1 MSSFSKRPGGEDHHE
16 SSELSRWSSAAL
28 ARPITVSR
36 LPENPSQEALNT
48 IPIPELEVVE
58 AIADTE
64 DDPEVSSISEDAEQ
78 VVMFLSQQMRTSLQS
93 IMGYSEMIEEDISE
107 GCIDNASQDLLRV
120 REVSMSLLDAVRRL
134 EQQLSEERQR
144 QLLVERLGIFSR
156 RLHGLDRRQDI
167 FAALVESTCGLVEFD
182 RVMVFDTSKNE
193 RTFDVRCGMF
203 DGDVE
208 PCEGHLRQLWRT
220 VTTSRR
226 VCIEH
231 IVDQQHALACPVIV
245 EEDVAFVVV
254 FLRGAPHSRAFT
266 GYQAGVFQAFL
277 TQMERALDSIR
288 ELDSIRRL
296 ALFDGLTGVLN
307 RRGFF
312 QVAERLE
319 GERATLM
326 LDIDHFKRINDTYGH
341 ASGDEVLR
349 EIAARIQLALRG
361 DDLVGRYGGE
371 EFAVVLPDVG
381 LGIAV
386 IVAQRL
392 RHQINAT
399 PVVLADGTEIAVTAS
414 IGVAV
419 GEQGLGAL
427 LDIADKGLYMA
438 KRQGRDR
445 VEVARV

>member
-1 MSSFSKRPGGEDHHE
+1 MSSFSKRPGGETDE
-16 SSELSRWSSAAL
+16 SDELSRWSSATL

-36 LPENPSQEALNT
+36 LPDSPSEDAPNT
-48 IPIPELEVVE
+48 IPIPELEEIE
-58 AIADTE
+58 AAE
-64 DDPEVSSISEDAEQ
+64 GGEREVSSIAEDAEQ
-78 VVMFLSQQMRTSLQS
+78 VVMYLSQQMRTSLQS
-93 IMGYSEMIEEDISE
+93 IMGYSEMIEEDIND
-107 GCIDNASQDLLRV
+107 GHIDNASQDLIRV
-120 REVSMSLLDAVRRL
+120 REVSMSLLDAVRKL
-134 EQQLSEERQR
+134 EQQLAEERQR

-167 FAALVESTCGLVEFD
+167 FAALVESTCGLIEFD
-182 RVMVFDTSKNE
+182 RFMVFDASAGE
-193 RTFDVRCGMF
+193 RVFDIRCGEF
-203 DGDVE
+203 EGAVE
-208 PCEGHLRQLWRT
+208 PREDHLRQLWRT
-220 VTTSRR
+220 AATSRR
-226 VCIEH
+226 VCIERITDEH
-231 IVDQQHALACPVIV
+231 QALACPIISGG
-245 EEDVAFVVV
+245 DVAFVVV
-254 FLRGAPHSRAFT
+254 FLRCSPRCRAFT
-266 GYQAGVFQAFL
+266 GYQAGVIQAFL

-381 LGIAV
+381 LGVAV
-386 IVAQRL
+386 VVAQRL

-399 PVVLADGTEIAVTAS
+399 PVVLADGTEVVVTAS

-419 GEQGLGAL
+419 GEQELGAL
-427 LDIADKGLYMA
+427 LDIADRGLYMA